1 MGINY
6 PRINLV
12 WKLEKVVPKQRRHR
26 SLQQP
31 SLRSSG
37 IRLSL
42 RWSWVAYIRGRR
54 GYNVVFHST
63 LGFELLDPECLFV
76 PVIPVLLV
84 KYDTVT

>member
-12 WKLEKVVPKQRRHR
+12 WKSEKMVPKQRRHR
-26 SLQQP
+26 SLPQP

-42 RWSWVAYIRGRR
+42 RSSCLAYIKG
-54 GYNVVFHST
+54 GGGIYHM
-63 LGFELLDPECLFV
+63 
-76 PVIPVLLV
+76 
-84 KYDTVT
+84 